1 MIRLQSKECVRAVI
15 AAAKNLRVSDD
26 EYVRCSVYINADL
39 SPTEAKQAYE
49 RRQKRRERIAKQQR
63 MVTRITNS
71 SYKTTTITASAARG
85 RHLNPTLLAY
95 KD

>member
-39 SPTEAKQAYE
+39 SPAEAKQAYE
-49 RRQKRRERIAKQQR
+49 RRQRRRERIAQQQT
-63 MVTRITNS
+63 MVT
-71 SYKTTTITASAARG
+71 TIHPMKPPPSPAPTARG
-85 RHLNPTLLAY
+85 CHLNPTLLAY
-95 KD
+95 KN